1 MAVNTTQIEE
11 VSVES
16 SEIYTSFH
24 ISVDSEITFG
34 PIYNAEEDADV
45 TLIAN
50 GPPDPQNVI
59 TMTVHDTDRVDET
72 IIAFSEN
79 VVLNKSLNV
88 KRKFPD
94 NTEEAS
100 VGSGVLRDV
109 LTCLWHPWYINL
121 SATYS
126 S

>member
-1 MAVNTTQIEE
+1 MMTAQHPKKSWCCYTMAVNTTQIEE

-59 TMTVHDTDRVDET
+59 TMTVHDTDRV
-72 IIAFSEN
+72 
-79 VVLNKSLNV
+79 
-88 KRKFPD
+88 KR
-94 NTEEAS
+94 
-100 VGSGVLRDV
+100 L
-109 LTCLWHPWYINL
+109 
-121 SATYS
+121 
-126 S
+126 